1 MQNRFYD
8 KMSIAL
14 GLPDVASR
22 SQWAPFGRCITPGAM
37 ARYIEG
43 GEFYYGL
50 EATFVASV
58 AEEAPKTTG
67 QFYDEGWNAAHDG
80 LPFDSKATRAWRDGW
95 NDYQHADPAHKIRLD
110 GELAAAVRECI
121 TPEPQRPALTWA
133 TPAKFDP
140 WKGFFTE
147 PADIADW
154 QDTYF
159 PR

>member
-58 AEEAPKTTG
+58 AEEAPKTAEPSKTPLFDHLRRLRESG
-67 QFYDEGWNAAHDG
+67 QG
-80 LPFDSKATRAWRDGW
+80 P
-95 NDYQHADPAHKIRLD
+95 
-110 GELAAAVRECI
+110 AAVEAPRS
-121 TPEPQRPALTWA
+121 PLTWA
-133 TPAKFDP
+133 TPKPVDR
-140 WKGFFTE
+140 WEGFTTNYNTE
-147 PADIADW
+147 P
-154 QDTYF
+154 QFEGDTHPLQRITDPSDPLHGSAF
-159 PR
+159 LRG